1 MKKNL
6 RKLLKSTVLIIS
18 ILTGY
23 LVSTSVSAQNS
34 FPITL
39 ILLDTGASDRNGF
52 YGGVFKVPDK
62 NTTVSAGGGLRRY
75 DAHIAKMFEVTH
87 HECQNSDFNYQGISW
102 GYEADNGNVDMGRFD
117 ITCGLARDIAQ
128 AYGLG
133 KTKPTNILYYRAEN
147 VENVSTLNI
156 TGDKVNKWLNFVQ
169 NFNPRKSRD

>member
-6 RKLLKSTVLIIS
+6 RKLLKSSVLIGS

-34 FPITL
+34 FPISF
-39 ILLDTGASDRNGF
+39 IAVNMGGDEDGF
-52 YGGVFKVPDK
+52 NSGIFRVPDK

-75 DAHIAKMFEVTH
+75 DAHIAKMFEITH
-87 HECQNSDFNYQGISW
+87 HECQDSYFNYQGISW
-102 GYEADNGNVDMGRFD
+102 GYEADNGNINMGIFN
-117 ITCGLARDIAQ
+117 ITCRLARDIAQ

-133 KTKPTNILYYRAEN
+133 KTKPTNIFYYRAEN
-147 VENVSTLNI
+147 VVNIPTLNI

-169 NFNPRKSRD
+169 NFKPRKSRY